1 MTGATH
7 LLAAAAPAAARR
19 GRSLHWPARVLLAAL
34 VVLLGVAAGYQ
45 WLGEG
50 GDYEAYVTFF
60 ESMSDVPWTSSV
72 RFEPLFS
79 LLAWLFSYVLG
90 TDYALFASVLAA
102 LSLAV
107 MVRLIA
113 RYSEWPLP
121 LALAAYLMLFYPL
134 HQYTQIR
141 TAVAAAFGFLAI
153 HLAYER
159 RPLRA
164 VGSLLF
170 AVGFQYSA
178 LVLAAP
184 VAYLFASHWKWRAA
198 VIAGTLA
205 GLAYVWLSMSAMLT
219 FAGLNPLID
228 AYLENMQN
236 DVAPNLLSGRNLLTV
251 LLLAG
256 GLLAAVPWRSRWHG
270 VQFTLS
276 AGGLVLFVAFLSAPV
291 LAHRFSELLSVST
304 VFWAFLW
311 RRRAATLVPGV
322 ILLGQAVWVFYLA
335 FNGNPALFHP

>member
-1 MTGATH
+1 MTSATH
-7 LLAAAAPAAARR
+7 VMVDAMPRHARSR
-19 GRSLHWPARVLLAAL
+19 RRLHWPARTLLAGL

-60 ESMSDVPWTSSV
+60 EGMSDVPWTSSV

-79 LLAWLFSYVLG
+79 LSAWLFSYVLG
-90 TDYALFASVLAA
+90 TDYALFASVLAMV
-102 LSLAV
+102 SLAI

-121 LALAAYLMLFYPL
+121 LALATYLMLFYPL

-141 TAVAAAFGFLAI
+141 TAVAAACGFLAI
-153 HLAYER
+153 HLAHER

-164 VGSLLF
+164 LGSLAL

-184 VAYLFASHWKWRAA
+184 VAYLFARGWKWRAA
-198 VIAGTLA
+198 VLAATLG

-236 DVAPNLLSGRNLLTV
+236 DVAPNVLSGRNLLTV

-256 GLLAAVPWRSRWHG
+256 GMLAGVPWRSRWHA
-270 VQFTLS
+270 VQFTLTA
-276 AGGLVLFVAFLSAPV
+276 AGLALFLAFLSAPV

-311 RRRAATLVPGV
+311 RRRLATLVPGV
-322 ILLGQAVWVFYLA
+322 ILVGQAVWVFYLA